1 MISTQNQF
9 VKLPL
14 ISETRRMKYLI
25 DEKEIIENEF
35 EHDTS
40 NTILYY

>member
-1 MISTQNQF
+1 
-9 VKLPL
+9 
-14 ISETRRMKYLI
+14 MKYLI